1 LPTTVGSSAAHRHF
15 VATFAT
21 QPTHHVR
28 KLKWFVWLAKLLK
41 AIFRKPRHLAPK
53 HHFKAARPGDH
64 FLSER
69 PEKCVPMAGGES
81 VTSTSKQLESDPNY
95 LNINDL
101 TSNAQYPCDFGF

>member
-1 LPTTVGSSAAHRHF
+1 MGVRFQLISVEMGVRFQLIHAACRPRW
-15 VATFAT
+15 ARPPLTAAELRRSLRG
-21 QPTHHVR
+21 PTHHVR

-69 PEKCVPMAGGES
+69 PEK
-81 VTSTSKQLESDPNY
+81 
-95 LNINDL
+95 
-101 TSNAQYPCDFGF
+101 